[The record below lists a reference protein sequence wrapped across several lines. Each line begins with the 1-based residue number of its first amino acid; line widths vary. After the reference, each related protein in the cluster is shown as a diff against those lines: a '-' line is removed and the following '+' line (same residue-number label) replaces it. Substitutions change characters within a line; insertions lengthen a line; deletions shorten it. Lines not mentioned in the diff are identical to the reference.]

1 MSGCTSEDIELNGG
15 TALEISTSRIF
26 GRYLGA
32 LVAASALSLN
42 SSSVSTDKLGAS

>member
-26 GRYLGA
+26 GRYLWC
-32 LVAASALSLN
+32 LSCCKRIKPQFFKRLY
-42 SSSVSTDKLGAS
+42 